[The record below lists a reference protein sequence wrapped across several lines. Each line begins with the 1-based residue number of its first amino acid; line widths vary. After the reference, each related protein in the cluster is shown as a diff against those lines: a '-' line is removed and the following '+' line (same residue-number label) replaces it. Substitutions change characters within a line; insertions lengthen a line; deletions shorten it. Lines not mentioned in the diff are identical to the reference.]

1 MPDAQPTTTTGT
13 GRHCARVSPSSSMPN
28 PCHPRPWHR
37 GSLFGDG
44 PRQALSYD
52 QRRTWEARVEAERHA
67 GNLPA
72 EQANVAKAL
81 LKRLGED
88 GRCDPSY
95 ATLAADSGTSA
106 RTVGRAVHRLRELK
120 LLAWE
125 QRVVRRPWPAG
136 GKGAT
141 RAEQTSNAYLFLLP
155 TEPIA
160 APTSRP
166 VQPRLRLPNCGGQ
179 VGRETP
185 LEVILAQLPT
195 FTEAERR
202 EQDARMTARKAKRD
216 AEWMTQHAERR
227 QKCSRMLS

>member
-1 MPDAQPTTTTGT
+1 MPDAQPIAGT
-13 GRHCARVSPSSSMPN
+13 GRHCARVSPSTPTPN
-28 PCHPRPWHR
+28 PHHPRPWHR

-44 PRQALSYD
+44 PRRALSHNE
-52 QRRTWEARVEAERHA
+52 RRTWEARVEAERHA

-72 EQANVAKAL
+72 EQANVGKAL
-81 LKRLGED
+81 LKRLGAD
-88 GRCDPSY
+88 GQCDPSY

-160 APTSRP
+160 APVPRP
-166 VQPRLRLPNCGGQ
+166 VQPRLQLPYCGSQ
-179 VGRETP
+179 TGRETP
-185 LEVILAQLPT
+185 VEMILTQFPAR
-195 FTEAERR
+195 TEAERR
-202 EQDARMTARKAKRD
+202 EQDARMAARKAKRD
-216 AEWMTQHAERR
+216 AEWMAERAER
-227 QKCSRMLS
+227 WQKWGWLPS

>member
-1 MPDAQPTTTTGT
+1 MPDAQPIAAGT
-13 GRHCARVSPSSSMPN
+13 GRHCARVSPSTPN
-28 PCHPRPWHR
+28 PHHPRPWHR

-44 PRQALSYD
+44 PRRALSTD
-52 QRRTWEARVEAERHA
+52 ERRIWEARVEAERHV

-88 GRCDPSY
+88 GQCDPSY

-106 RTVGRAVHRLRELK
+106 RTVGRAVKALRELK

-155 TEPIA
+155 KEPIA
-160 APTSRP
+160 VPVPRP
-166 VQPRLRLPNCGGQ
+166 VQPRLLLPHCDGQ
-179 VGRETP
+179 AGRETP

-195 FTEAERR
+195 FTEAERQQ
-202 EQDARMTARKAKRD
+202 QDARMAARKAKRD
-216 AEWMTQHAERR
+216 AEWMAERTER
-227 QKCSRMLS
+227 WQKWSRLPS

>member
-1 MPDAQPTTTTGT
+1 M
-13 GRHCARVSPSSSMPN
+13 
-28 PCHPRPWHR
+28 
-37 GSLFGDG
+37 
-44 PRQALSYD
+44 
-52 QRRTWEARVEAERHA
+52 EAERHA

-72 EQANVAKAL
+72 EQANVGKAL
-81 LKRLGED
+81 LKRLGAD
-88 GRCDPSY
+88 GQCDPSY

-160 APTSRP
+160 APVPRP
-166 VQPRLRLPNCGGQ
+166 VQPWLQLPNCGGQ

-185 LEVILAQLPT
+185 LEVILAQLST
-195 FTEAERR
+195 CTETERR
-202 EQDARMTARKAKRD
+202 EQEARMATRKAKRD
-216 AEWMTQHAERR
+216 AEWMAERAER
-227 QKCSRMLS
+227 WRKWGWLPS

>member
-1 MPDAQPTTTTGT
+1 MPDTQPIADT
-13 GRHCARVSPSSSMPN
+13 GRHCSRVSPSTPH
-28 PCHPRPWHR
+28 PHHPRPWHR

-44 PRQALSYD
+44 PRRALSCG

-72 EQANVAKAL
+72 EQANVGKAL
-81 LKRLGED
+81 LKRLGAD
-88 GRCDPSY
+88 GQCDPSY
-95 ATLAADSGTSA
+95 ATLAADSGTSE

-160 APTSRP
+160 APVPRP
-166 VQPRLRLPNCGGQ
+166 VQPRLQLPHCGGQ
-179 VGRETP
+179 TGRETP
-185 LEVILAQLPT
+185 LEVILAQLPMR
-195 FTEAERR
+195 TEAEQR
-202 EQDARMTARKAKRD
+202 EQDARMAARKAKRD
-216 AEWMTQHAERR
+216 AEWVTERAERWR
-227 QKCSRMLS
+227 KWGWLPS